1 MSFGWESGSFGMV
14 EELNNSILA
23 SIGSAIAWI
32 FAPLGWTK
40 AGEGWKMAVA
50 AITGLIAKENVVAT
64 FGMLYGFGEVAE
76 DGAEFWGNLA
86 SVMTPIAAY
95 GYLVFNL
102 LCAPCFAAMGAIK
115 REMNNTKWFWFA
127 IGYECGFAY
136 VIALIVNQLG
146 KLFTGD
152 VNVFGL
158 IVAII
163 AIALIIFMLVRP
175 YKESNKLG
183 VKVKA

>member
-1 MSFGWESGSFGMV
+1 MSF
-14 EELNNSILA
+14 
-23 SIGSAIAWI
+23 
-32 FAPLGWTK
+32 
-40 AGEGWKMAVA
+40 
-50 AITGLIAKENVVAT
+50 
-64 FGMLYGFGEVAE
+64 
-76 DGAEFWGNLA
+76 
-86 SVMTPIAAY
+86 
-95 GYLVFNL
+95 LVFNL

-115 REMNNTKWFWFA
+115 REMNSAKWFWFA

-136 VIALIVNQLG
+136 VIALIINQLG